1 MSASIPVT
9 IRPTDC
15 CATGCDSA
23 VTTEVPGPAGAPGAP
38 GADGTDGS
46 NAFTTTTAQY
56 TQPAV
61 GNNVTI
67 AVTDST
73 WAAIGQPVFVSVG
86 GSYTVASIPDAT
98 HLQITNLGYSGNA
111 APAAIVATSQQVS
124 PSGVKG
130 DTGSS
135 GAATLNGIS
144 PTTTKGDIIV
154 DNGANSPS
162 ASDVRLGVGTNG
174 QIMTANSGQPTGLQW
189 QSVVPNTVTA
199 DNTVPRY
206 NGASGTPVP
215 LQDSKVTITDNGAI
229 RADGS
234 GGNARG
240 TDAIDLQVTRVA
252 NTQVASGTN
261 SVIGGGANNTASA
274 LESTVCGGGDNVA
287 SASESFVGGGDTNTA
302 SGGASVV
309 CGGDNNTSSA
319 QNATIG
325 GGSGNTA
332 AGINSTV
339 CGGIQNE
346 ANGRNSVVIGGQG
359 ANANLFG
366 SVAFTSLFFV
376 DIGDAQAMD
385 LVWTRATTDAT
396 ANREMFLDGSTQRAS
411 IISGTTWFFDIM
423 LVGRSDAGVSAC
435 WTAKGLITNNAGTTA
450 MTCAAT
456 IASVCDGTGGS
467 WGVVG
472 SFVVSADNANDA
484 LHLDVTGA
492 ALTPIRWVAHGRLVQ
507 VQF

>member
-1 MSASIPVT
+1 MSSSLPIIA
-9 IRPTDC
+9 RPTDC
-15 CATGCDSA
+15 CQTSCGDVVVS
-23 VTTEVPGPAGAPGAP
+23 TVPGPAGADGSPGAP
-38 GADGTDGS
+38 GVDGTD
-46 NAFTTTTAQY
+46 AFTTTTAQY

-73 WAAIGQPVFVSVG
+73 WAAVGQPVFVSVG

-111 APAAIVATSQQVS
+111 APAVIVATSQKVS

-162 ASDVRLGVGTNG
+162 ASDVRLGVGTDG
-174 QIMTANSGQPTGLQW
+174 QIMTAVAAQPTGLMW
-189 QSVVPNTVTA
+189 QSVVPNAVTA

-240 TDAIDLQVTRVA
+240 TDAIDLQVTRTVA
-252 NTQVASGTN
+252 TQVASGTN
-261 SVIGGGANNTASA
+261 STIGGGARNESSG
-274 LESTVCGGGDNVA
+274 LESTVSGGGDNIA
-287 SASESFVGGGDTNTA
+287 SGAESTVGGGVSNNA
-302 SGGASVV
+302 SGANAVIA
-309 CGGDNNTSSA
+309 GGDSNSALA
-319 QNATIG
+319 QNATVG
-325 GGSGNTA
+325 GGSGNTVT
-332 AGINSTV
+332 GINATV
-339 CGGIQNE
+339 CGGIQND
-346 ANGRNSVVIGGQG
+346 AGGRNSVVLGGQG
-359 ANANLFG
+359 AITNLYG
-366 SVAFTSLFFV
+366 QVSFTSIGFV
-376 DIGDAQAMD
+376 NPGDAQGMD
-385 LVWTRATTDAT
+385 LIWIRATTDAT

-411 IISGTTWFFDIM
+411 ILSGTTWFFDIM

-456 IASVCDGTGGS
+456 IASVCDGTGGT

-492 ALTPIRWVAHGRLVQ
+492 VATNIHWVAHGRLVQ
-507 VQF
+507 VQY